1 MNVITDTLRQLVRRK
16 LWPVA
21 LLLLGAVV
29 AVPLLLAKQPETNSL
44 TTAANAKKV
53 EPLPATFVS
62 APDATETAKRR
73 RVLGALKDPFEPDA
87 LPKAK
92 KVKKSAKKASTAS
105 KTDTTK
111 DDTTSGD
118 SSSGSG
124 SGSGS
129 GGSTPPVSAPPTA
142 TPAPTVTIP
151 AYSVKV
157 RFGTTDTASDLPEST
172 IERLSVLPDE
182 TNPVIVYRGVVDG
195 GKAAIFELTGN
206 VDAEGDANCSPT
218 PENCQYIKLHAGETE
233 FLTIADTT
241 DEATNAQFQLDVVK
255 VYKKKTK
262 EKVGDPNA
270 ATAQPLARASSS
282 TLTGAKRKRFPLR
295 RRNRY
300 VFDAKTGT
308 LHRAKKGAKTP
319 LSTL

>member
-21 LLLLGAVV
+21 VVLVGALA
-29 AVPLLLAKQPETNSL
+29 AVPLMLAKHPEAEPVAQ
-44 TTAANAKKV
+44 AANAKKV

-62 APDATETAKRR
+62 APDTAETAKRR
-73 RVLGALKDPFEPDA
+73 RVLGVLKDPFEPA
-87 LPKAK
+87 PLPKAK
-92 KVKKSAKKASTAS
+92 KHKKSAKATA
-105 KTDTTK
+105 TATATATPTAPD
-111 DDTTSGD
+111 TSGG
-118 SSSGSG
+118 GSTG
-124 SGSGS
+124 T
-129 GGSTPPVSAPPTA
+129 GGSTPPVSPVPTA

-157 RFGTTDTASDLPEST
+157 RFGTTETESDLPEST

-182 TNPVIVYRGVVDG
+182 KDPVIVYRGVVDG

-206 VDAEGDANCSPT
+206 VDAEGDAQCSPT

-241 DEATNAQFQLDVVK
+241 DEATNAQFQLDLVK
-255 VYKKKTK
+255 IYKKQTK
-262 EKVGDPNA
+262 EKVADPNA
-270 ATAQPLARASSS
+270 ATAQSLAKASAS
-282 TLTGAKRKRFPLR
+282 TLKGSKSKRFPLR

-300 VFDAKTGT
+300 VFDAKTGL
-308 LHRAKKGAKTP
+308 LHLAAKGAKTP
-319 LSTL
+319 RSSL

>member
-1 MNVITDTLRQLVRRK
+1 MTPMDAITETHGQLVRRK

-29 AVPLLLAKQPETNSL
+29 AVPLLLAKQPESNSL

-92 KVKKSAKKASTAS
+92 KVKKSGKKASTAT

-118 SSSGSG
+118 SG

-129 GGSTPPVSAPPTA
+129 GGSTPPVSAPPTP

-182 TNPVIVYRGVVDG
+182 TNPV
-195 GKAAIFELTGN
+195 
-206 VDAEGDANCSPT
+206 
-218 PENCQYIKLHAGETE
+218 
-233 FLTIADTT
+233 
-241 DEATNAQFQLDVVK
+241 
-255 VYKKKTK
+255 
-262 EKVGDPNA
+262 
-270 ATAQPLARASSS
+270 
-282 TLTGAKRKRFPLR
+282 
-295 RRNRY
+295 
-300 VFDAKTGT
+300 
-308 LHRAKKGAKTP
+308 
-319 LSTL
+319 